1 MRETKGREGDQRLML
16 EFGGAGEGLATQDK
30 MMTGCRVS
38 YPAMSRH
45 PTTDAG
51 MWGTGRKGLAAQYRM
66 MPGCRVSYP
75 ALSRDPTTD
84 ADTRRAGGG

>member
-1 MRETKGREGDQRLML
+1 
-16 EFGGAGEGLATQDK
+16 
-30 MMTGCRVS
+30 MMTGCRAS
-38 YPAMSRH
+38 YSAMSRH

-66 MPGCRVSYP
+66 MPRCRVSYP

-84 ADTRRAGGG
+84 AVMRRAGAGLAIQDRMMTGCKVSCPSPPEIEAGMTPG